1 MNIFEVICT
10 ALFALVVI
18 NLSTMIWALKKA
30 RPQETFKLN
39 NEQEV

>member
-10 ALFALVVI
+10 AFLVLVVI
-18 NLSTMIWALKKA
+18 NLSTMIWAMKKA
-30 RPQETFKLN
+30 HAQETFKLN